1 MIRLFYGIPGAGKTA
16 IMVALGIESMYGDNA
31 IQALETAQE
40 EVTMLNESGFDV
52 TPPKSEHL
60 VYCAGVTIDVTSPDF
75 GYRRSLQ
82 LYPERLGIAT
92 DGFDPQFV
100 YRGSTLCIDEL
111 PDVADCRAW
120 SNFAAGMCRYWAKH
134 RKHSITMY
142 GTCQDVEQV
151 EKRIRMLALITRV
164 NSMELIENKYGD
176 VVQTVWSLSNWKCY
190 EDWQNGVEPTDE
202 TYVYNGDI
210 REAYNTYDGEEE
222 FYIGRKGKDFS
233 CEYSELSDYTPQG
246 IEKYAVKHPIA
257 KTKKENK

>member
-16 IMVALGIESMYGDNA
+16 LMVALGINNMYGDNA
-31 IQALETAQE
+31 IQALETAKE
-40 EVTMLNESGFDV
+40 EVIMLNESGYNV

-60 VYCAGVTIDVTSPDF
+60 VYCAGVAIDVTSPDF

-92 DGFDPQFV
+92 EGFNPQFV

-134 RKHSITMY
+134 RKHRITMY

-151 EKRIRMLALITRV
+151 EKRIRMLATITRV
-164 NSMELIENKYGD
+164 NSIELVTDKFDE
-176 VVQTVWSLSNWKCY
+176 VVQTVWTLDNWDCY
-190 EDWQNGVEPTDE
+190 EAWQNGLAPTAE
-202 TYVYNGDI
+202 TYVYDGDI
-210 REAYNTYDGEEE
+210 RKAYNTYDGEEE
-222 FYIGRKGKDFS
+222 FYIGLKGNNFS
-233 CEYSELSDYTPQG
+233 CEYSERSDFTPRG
-246 IEKYAVKHPIA
+246 IENYAIRHPIA
-257 KTKKENK
+257 KTNKEKK

>member
-142 GTCQDVEQV
+142 GTCQDV
-151 EKRIRMLALITRV
+151 
-164 NSMELIENKYGD
+164 
-176 VVQTVWSLSNWKCY
+176 
-190 EDWQNGVEPTDE
+190 
-202 TYVYNGDI
+202 
-210 REAYNTYDGEEE
+210 
-222 FYIGRKGKDFS
+222 
-233 CEYSELSDYTPQG
+233 
-246 IEKYAVKHPIA
+246 
-257 KTKKENK
+257 